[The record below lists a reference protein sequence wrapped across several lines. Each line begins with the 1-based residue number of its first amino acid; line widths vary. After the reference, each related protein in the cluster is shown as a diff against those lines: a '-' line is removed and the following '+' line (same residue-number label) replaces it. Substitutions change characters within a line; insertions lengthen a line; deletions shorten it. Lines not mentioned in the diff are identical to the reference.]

1 MTPIAPP
8 EPSRAWFAG
17 RSEVAGLGVVLALF
31 ALTHLQGVH
40 EAFLFGHQGFNNGL
54 RSIIGRNYVR
64 HGVVE
69 LRGKPIKN
77 VGPVSDAKEHVVH
90 WHHPPLVHM
99 LVGLSFAVLGES
111 EGAARAVPILFSL
124 LSALLLWRLA
134 RRRLGPAGGLLAAG
148 IFVLLPLEVEY
159 GKMANYEPLVIA
171 LMLGAV
177 LAAVRIREAGED
189 RSWPAVAAL
198 FGCTAAAAFTDW
210 PAFIL
215 AAFTGLYLIAERPR
229 RWLLFVVYGAF
240 CAVELFLLWK
250 WMNLYAEHDGLYGLA
265 RWRAGGGTAKVAL
278 GPWLER
284 LRARLFDYVGLP
296 VLFAAAVGA
305 VAYAARFRRLP
316 LVAGVFGV
324 GGLMY
329 LYLFKYGSWVH
340 VFFLHYLLPAFAVL
354 AAAGL
359 VLAWRAGLASE
370 PRAKA
375 WMARGIARLSAR
387 WRPADALADK
397 LRGGRLAG
405 LWARP
410 VLSVGVLVL
419 WAAWA
424 VPETWRLL
432 DKAKLVSHG
441 VRTDLGRPRAGLP
454 YDGRLDVVLLG
465 KTARQMSRAGD
476 LIAVHRRTHSSP
488 QFRFYLARNSRVVH
502 SSSQLRHERLYIV
515 PERVLTEGEK
525 RAFVRDHLVV
535 SLLRYW
541 IVDLKAKKPGLR
553 HLEYVEYPASWRHT
567 FFTSMFYPPHAL
579 VERRAKGEA
588 IRRSLEAPPDD
599 PPSLDAPPS
608 QEPAEFQ
615 VD

>member
-1 MTPIAPP
+1 MIAPP
-8 EPSRAWFAG
+8 ELSRAWFAG

-31 ALTHLQGVH
+31 AITHLQGVN
-40 EAFLFGHQGFNNGL
+40 EAFLYGHQGFNNSL
-54 RSIIGRNYVR
+54 RSLIGRNYVR
-64 HGVVE
+64 YGVVE
-69 LRGKPIKN
+69 LAGKPIKN
-77 VGPVSDAKEHVVH
+77 VGPVRDAKEHVVH

-124 LSALLLWRLA
+124 LSTLLLWRLG
-134 RRRLGPAGGLLAAG
+134 RRRLGPPGGLLAAA

-159 GKMANYEPLVIA
+159 GKMANYEAPVIA
-171 LMLGAV
+171 LMLGAI
-177 LAAVRIREAGED
+177 LAAVRIREDGEND
-189 RSWPAVAAL
+189 TRWAVAAL
-198 FGCTAAAAFTDW
+198 FACTAAAAFTDW

-215 AAFTGLYLIAERPR
+215 AAFTGLFLIAERPR
-229 RWLLFVVYGAF
+229 RWLLFAFYGVF

-250 WMNLYAEHDGLYGLA
+250 WMNLYAESDGLYGLA

-278 GPWLER
+278 GPWFDR
-284 LRARLFDYVGLP
+284 FWARLQDYVGTP
-296 VLFAAAVGA
+296 VLAAAAVGA

-316 LVAGVFGV
+316 LVAGVFGG
-324 GGLMY
+324 GGLLY

-340 VFFLHYLLPAFAVL
+340 VFFLSYLLPAFAVL

-359 VLAWRAGLASE
+359 VLTWRAGLAWE
-370 PRAKA
+370 PRVKA
-375 WMARGIARLSAR
+375 WLARIAAARLPSPEAARLPAFVKRFGESA
-387 WRPADALADK
+387 
-397 LRGGRLAG
+397 GRVLQ
-405 LWARP
+405 RP
-410 VLSVGVLVL
+410 VLTGVVLVL
-419 WAAWA
+419 WVAWA
-424 VPETWRLL
+424 VPNEWRLL

-441 VRTDLGRPRAGLP
+441 VRSDLGRPRAGLP

-465 KTARQMSRAGD
+465 KTARRMSAPGD

-488 QFRFYLARNSRVVH
+488 QFRYYLARNSRVVH
-502 SSSQLRHERLYIV
+502 ASSQLRQERLYIV
-515 PERVLTEGEK
+515 PERLLSEEEK
-525 RAFVRDHLVV
+525 RAFVREHFVV

-579 VERRAKGEA
+579 VERRARSESLRRA
-588 IRRSLEAPPDD
+588 IEAPP
-599 PPSLDAPPS
+599 SEAPPPPDS
-608 QEPAEFQ
+608 PATEPAEFQ

>member
-1 MTPIAPP
+1 MIAPP
-8 EPSRAWFAG
+8 EPCHAWFAG

-31 ALTHLQGVH
+31 ALTHLQGVN

-77 VGPVSDAKEHVVH
+77 VGPVRDAKEHVVH

-99 LVGLSFAVLGES
+99 LVGLSFAVFGER
-111 EGAARAVPILFSL
+111 EGAARAVPLLFSL
-124 LSALLLWRLA
+124 LSTLLLWRLG

-159 GKMANYEPLVIA
+159 GKMANYEAPVIA
-171 LMLGAV
+171 LMLGAL
-177 LAAVRIREAGED
+177 LAAVRIRESGS
-189 RSWPAVAAL
+189 RWAVAAL

-215 AAFTGLYLIAERPR
+215 AAFTGLYLLAERPR
-229 RWLLFVVYGAF
+229 RWWLFAAYGAF

-250 WMNLYAEHDGLYGLA
+250 WMNLYAESDGLYGLA
-265 RWRAGGGTAKVAL
+265 RWRAGGGTAKIAL
-278 GPWLER
+278 GPWIDR
-284 LRARLFDYVGLP
+284 FGARLSDYVGLP
-296 VLFAAAVGA
+296 VLVAAAVGA
-305 VAYAARFRRLP
+305 VACAARFRRIP
-316 LVAGVFGV
+316 PAAGVFGL
-324 GGLMY
+324 GGLLY

-359 VLAWRAGLASE
+359 VLTWRAGREWE
-370 PRAKA
+370 PRVKA
-375 WMARGIARLSAR
+375 WLARFAAARITARLSA
-387 WRPADALADK
+387 A
-397 LRGGRLAG
+397 RLAG
-405 LWARP
+405 RRPAFLESFSERVGRVLRRP
-410 VLSVGVLVL
+410 VFTGLLLGL
-419 WAAWA
+419 WVVWA

-502 SSSQLRHERLYIV
+502 SSSQLRAERLYIV
-515 PERVLTEGEK
+515 PERVLTDKEK
-525 RAFVRDHLVV
+525 RAFVRDHFVV

-553 HLEYVEYPASWRHT
+553 HLEYVEYPASWRHA

-588 IRRSLEAPPDD
+588 IRRSLEAG
-599 PPSLDAPPS
+599 
-608 QEPAEFQ
+608 EPAEFQ
-615 VD
+615 VE